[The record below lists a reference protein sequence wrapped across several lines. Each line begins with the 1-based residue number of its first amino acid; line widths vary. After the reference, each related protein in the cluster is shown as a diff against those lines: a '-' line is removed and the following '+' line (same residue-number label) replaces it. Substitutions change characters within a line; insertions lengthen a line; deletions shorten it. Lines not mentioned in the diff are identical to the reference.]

1 MNIHVDGN
9 YVNVNY
15 VDIVQWA
22 LPIWALFT
30 YNWTKKLLFSVNLY
44 HKLSLSVTFLAQL
57 KRNSFCACICVLQ
70 ELNASQCL
78 WHKPGLISFMRSYLT
93 TCAFTLFYV
102 PLIYPSAC
110 KKCRQLTWVHA
121 FYLFMCTLC
130 ALLLCAQSKDNAHVC
145 MCTSTF
151 LGFWHHTP

>member
-1 MNIHVDGN
+1 MPCWLASKLVCCSAVYIVLGILRGGGGCFMLGRLNTAQPPSPSTSLPPLYASISLNPCSDGQATFFCPNMNIHVDGN

-78 WHKPGLISFMRSYLT
+78 
-93 TCAFTLFYV
+93 
-102 PLIYPSAC
+102 
-110 KKCRQLTWVHA
+110 
-121 FYLFMCTLC
+121 
-130 ALLLCAQSKDNAHVC
+130 
-145 MCTSTF
+145 
-151 LGFWHHTP
+151 